1 MNSPAEK
8 HMRIGDILVA
18 TGAITHLQLDDALAR
33 QKQSGLPLGAELVGA
48 GCLTPVSLASAL
60 QFQRVRGPAFAI
72 ALAFSALAVNP
83 PAQAADGDSAR
94 VTINANVVRHASVRS
109 LSTPQTVSIAEAD
122 IVRGYVDVPLPSKL
136 EIRSNSPTGYLLA
149 IDGTAEYSRGT
160 EVRGLGEAISLGQ
173 FGGVVNLKAGG
184 PGMTLIPLELHYR
197 VLLSAAAR
205 PGVHPWPLHLSVMP
219 L

>member
-8 HMRIGDILVA
+8 RMRIGDILVA

-33 QKQSGLPLGAELVGA
+33 QQQSSLSLGAELVGA
-48 GCLTPVSLASAL
+48 GCLTPAGLASAL
-60 QFQRVRGPAFAI
+60 QLQHVRGPAIAI

-83 PAQAADGDSAR
+83 PAEAADGDSAR
-94 VTINANVVRHASVRS
+94 VTVNASVVRHAGVRA
-109 LSTPQTVSIAEAD
+109 LSTPHTVSIAEAD
-122 IVRGYVDVPLPSKL
+122 IVRGYVDIPMPSKL
-136 EIRSNSPTGYLLA
+136 EIRSNSPTGYLIA
-149 IDGTAEYSRGT
+149 IESAAEFSRGT
-160 EVRGLGEAISLGQ
+160 EVRGLGETISLGQ
-173 FGGVVNLKAGG
+173 FGGVVNLKADG
-184 PGMTLIPLELHYR
+184 PGMKLIPLELHYR